1 MMQKW
6 MLSQC
11 FVKSDG
17 VTEPVCTAY
26 GMRFLMP
33 TAPAAPGG
41 WCLVFMLTS
50 PQQMDA
56 AGKDPRVQV
65 YRSSFATITPE
76 TVTTYAEQ
84 GATAGMSLGEL
95 LDALS
100 GVEPNFGTTSL
111 LNAG

>member
-1 MMQKW
+1 
-6 MLSQC
+6 
-11 FVKSDG
+11 
-17 VTEPVCTAY
+17 
-26 GMRFLMP
+26 MP